1 MGFFK
6 DMKKAKKKHDA
17 RMKKIDKLFGTTT
30 KKAAAPKPAKEKE
43 PKEVEKT
50 YKLTSVNEALLKEAV
65 EEYQADLEQD
75 DGGRWYVEYEGQVVG
90 YLPAVAAKYL
100 ENHEDDFNDISLDE
114 DGTAT
119 LSFIVE

>member
-43 PKEVEKT
+43 PKEVEKN
-50 YKLTSVNEALLKEAV
+50 YKLTGIDKNALLEALDDEV
-65 EEYQADLEQD
+65 DICQNADGKWQ
-75 DGGRWYVEYEGQVVG
+75 VEYEDKVIGF
-90 YLPAVAAKYL
+90 LPASADSYL
-100 ENHEDDFNDISLDE
+100 ENHEDELQYAEVNE

>member
-43 PKEVEKT
+43 PKEVNKK
-50 YKLTSVNEALLKEAV
+50 YKLTGIDKNALLEALDDEV
-65 EEYQADLEQD
+65 DIFQNADGKWQ
-75 DGGRWYVEYEGQVVG
+75 VEYEDKVIGF
-90 YLPAVAAKYL
+90 LPASADSYL
-100 ENHEDDFNDISLDE
+100 ENHEDELQYAEVNE